1 MKNGLKNKNNFT
13 DALAMDV
20 RYAVLTK
27 ERRIQILI
35 KPSAKQLRKR
45 GKRGWHLFS
54 TIDSGVDS
62 ASLLNDAVARAL
74 SEGEHRDEPAA
85 TKERKDKSSKTKM
98 AAVTG

>member
-27 ERRIQILI
+27 NRRIQIMV
-35 KPSAKQLRKR
+35 KPKARDLRKR

-54 TIDSGVDS
+54 VVDS
-62 ASLLNDAVARAL
+62 NPEASQLLNEALVRAL
-74 SEGEHRDEPAA
+74 AETERVGEPDTDAKDMDKSPKKKVAAA
-85 TKERKDKSSKTKM
+85 TE
-98 AAVTG
+98 

>member
-27 ERRIQILI
+27 KSRVQILI

-54 TIDSGVDS
+54 TVESSADSGT
-62 ASLLNDAVARAL
+62 LLNEAVTRAL
-74 SEGEHRDEPAA
+74 GEAERVDERPAP
-85 TKERKDKSSKTKM
+85 KEPKDKSSKSKVV
-98 AAVTG
+98 AVT

>member
-27 ERRIQILI
+27 KSRVQILI

-54 TIDSGVDS
+54 TVESSADSRTLLTDAGTWALGEAQRVDE
-62 ASLLNDAVARAL
+62 R
-74 SEGEHRDEPAA
+74 PAPKA
-85 TKERKDKSSKTKM
+85 PKDKSPTRKVVP
-98 AAVTG
+98 VT